1 MTTTVSVLYDSRE
14 AADAAVRDLKV
25 IGLTDSDISV
35 LSADS
40 AAEDTYRRE
49 SAQHAHEH
57 AHEIAADAGTGAAVG
72 AGLGGAGG
80 LMAGLGL
87 VTIPGIGAVMAA
99 GWLATTA
106 VGAAAG
112 AAVGG
117 AAGGLIGALTAD
129 GIDEGDAHVYAEA
142 VRRGGTLVVARVPNL
157 RLDAARTVLD
167 AHKGV
172 DVPERRTAY
181 ESEGWAGFDPQTP
194 MHEKHPPRREG
205 QPGRL

>member
-1 MTTTVSVLYDSRE
+1 MTTTVSVLYDSH
-14 AADAAVRDLKV
+14 AAAKAAVRDLKV
-25 IGLTDSDISV
+25 VGLTDADISI
-35 LSADS
+35 LSSDR

-49 SAQHAHEH
+49 SAEH
-57 AHEIAADAGTGAAVG
+57 SSEIAHDAGTGAAVG

-87 VTIPGIGAVMAA
+87 VTIPGLGAVMAA
-99 GWLATTA
+99 GWLASTA
-106 VGAAAG
+106 AGAAAG

-142 VRRGGTLVVARVPNL
+142 VRRGGTLVVARIPNL

-181 ESEGWAGFDPQTP
+181 ESEGWAGFDPHSP
-194 MHEKHPPRREG
+194 MHEKRPPREEG

>member
-1 MTTTVSVLYDSRE
+1 MTTTVSVLYDSRD
-14 AADAAVRDLKV
+14 AAEAAVRDLKV

-49 SAQHAHEH
+49 SDGH

-87 VTIPGIGAVMAA
+87 VTIPGLGAVLAA

-106 VGAAAG
+106 AGAAAG

-117 AAGGLIGALTAD
+117 AAGGIIGALMAD
-129 GIDEGDAHVYAEA
+129 GIAEGDAHVYAEA

-157 RLDAARTVLD
+157 RLEAARTVLD

-172 DVPERRTAY
+172 DVPERRTSY

-194 MHEKHPPRREG
+194 MHEKRPRLPG